1 MFCECGLP
9 RMVLQREACIGDSN
23 QSRETKKALTNKVAS
38 HGSASLKTDS
48 TLLGLVASK
57 YHSLTSV
64 ALKTRFHLGRR
75 V

>member
-48 TLLGLVASK
+48 TSPRARSK
-57 YHSLTSV
+57 QVSQPYICS
-64 ALKTRFHLGRR
+64 AEN
-75 V
+75 